1 MKGSCFSMSVME
13 LVWRFT
19 KMPTFTSA
27 AFPQASEKVR
37 ERWFGQI
44 QTLMEPRFNITLG
57 NGGMESLMDR
67 VFIALKIGNL

>member
-13 LVWRFT
+13 LVWKFT
-19 KMPTFTSA
+19 KMLTFTSV

-37 ERWFGQI
+37 EKWFGQI

-57 NGGMESLMDR
+57 NGGMENHMDK
-67 VFIALKIGNL
+67 VFIALKIGTL